1 MRQTYENTASLRKE
15 ADFQKTIET
24 AWRCKLQKMHKHHII
39 DFMVV
44 DDDKTAKAFIEVKC
58 LNKTYNQF
66 PCAILSLSKF
76 MKGIEYFNVTGL
88 PFVFATRLDD
98 GDYFYRYEK
107 QHPKFE
113 ISWGG
118 RTKQT
123 RDKFDIEPIVKIP
136 MVYFKEI

>member
-76 MKGIEYFNVTGL
+76 MKGIEYFNVN
-88 PFVFATRLDD
+88 

-107 QHPKFE
+107 EHPKFE